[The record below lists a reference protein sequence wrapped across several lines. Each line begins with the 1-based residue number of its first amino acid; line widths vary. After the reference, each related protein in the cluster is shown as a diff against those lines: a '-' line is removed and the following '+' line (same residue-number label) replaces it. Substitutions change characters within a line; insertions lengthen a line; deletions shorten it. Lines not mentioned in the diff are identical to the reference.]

1 MDAHASA
8 NTSLQNSMVHQLVSL
23 VAIFVGAATAVYS
36 SSWVALPICALGVWT
51 APHPRA
57 IALLASAFMI
67 AVASCRILGYLEAI
81 PNELLGLANAALFS
95 CASAL
100 LRSKIEQNPGSTA
113 VGLARITTA
122 SPVGSLLID
131 DAQKVTYYTSQCA
144 ELFVGETDETLIGQ
158 QLSDLIDC
166 PQLMDY
172 LNAPENAQA
181 FNAKP
186 LLVHSL
192 HNDAKHCLSVDVRPI
207 QHKNRTFKLLS
218 LITRESEEK
227 SLQTMRE
234 KITQLH
240 AKTTAVNDL
249 IIVIGSNGQIQSH
262 NPAAAQLLPQLLDKN
277 SGTVR
282 LTDLLL
288 PTKGHTFKEA
298 FKAAAQTTERCS
310 SEISLAPKDSSN
322 KNSFVGRLHRFPGSK
337 NTTLIARSTTV
348 EESLKQQLARQI
360 HQQQEFLNASPTAMF
375 VLEKTTGCILEINRT
390 TKEQFGYTSA
400 ELIGKSI
407 FDSKLITNEPDTTSI
422 REHLNSN
429 HERIQ
434 GEFTLMTKNG
444 ETIRAEY
451 SLRSG
456 ELAGHKT
463 YFMHARD
470 ITLKH
475 RSEIALRESQQ
486 KFSRIFT
493 ESPESIAIVDLESN
507 TIIDANKQF
516 IERGEHEEETVIG
529 RPLKDFVANRDA
541 LESALRE
548 VSKKGY
554 LNNLNLDFV
563 KKGGQILL
571 SLTSI
576 SSVDLGGKPSLL
588 LIIKDIQKQ
597 RAAEAKLRS
606 SEQRFRGTFE
616 NAPLGMMLADTSGRI
631 FQANRF
637 AADLLAYSGED
648 LPGTHLSRFVPAS
661 DRTLLL
667 ERLEKLISGELP
679 QSHSERRLIAQN
691 GLELWVNLHVVVQR
705 NDEGNPLYF
714 IIQMA
719 DISETKRSQDNMER
733 LAFYDTLT
741 NLANRRLY
749 NDRLQQAINNSQRH
763 KRLAALMYLDLDQ
776 FKRVNDTLG
785 HDAGDALLKHV
796 AARLQKCVRTQDT
809 VSRPGGDEFTI
820 ILDGMDSISTA
831 STIAAN
837 ILEELRK
844 PVSIA
849 GQQLVVTTSIGIS
862 LMPQDGQD
870 AQTLMRNAD
879 MAMYKAKER
888 GRNNYQFF
896 TNDMNVNAVNRLRVE
911 TELRSA
917 LDNEEFELYYQPKIR
932 LADHA
937 LIGVECLIRW
947 NHPQRGL
954 LGPVEFISIAEESGV
969 IVNIGSWVIE
979 QACIAGKILQQ
990 QSTLPFQIGL
1000 NMSPR
1005 QFRDPTLINTVR
1017 RCLRES
1023 DLPPELL
1030 ELEITETMLMH
1041 DIKAA
1046 SLTVQNLSDLGVKLA
1061 IDDFGTGYS
1070 SLNYLKRFP
1079 IDTIKVDRSFVM
1091 DIPSSED
1098 DMAITSAVI
1107 AMAHQLK
1114 MRVVAEGVETVK
1126 QLKFLKEQNCEYAQG
1141 YLFGKPMPLDA
1152 IRRLIESDNERLVS

>member
-1 MDAHASA
+1 M
-8 NTSLQNSMVHQLVSL
+8 
-23 VAIFVGAATAVYS
+23 
-36 SSWVALPICALGVWT
+36 
-51 APHPRA
+51 
-57 IALLASAFMI
+57 
-67 AVASCRILGYLEAI
+67 
-81 PNELLGLANAALFS
+81 
-95 CASAL
+95 
-100 LRSKIEQNPGSTA
+100 
-113 VGLARITTA
+113 
-122 SPVGSLLID
+122 
-131 DAQKVTYYTSQCA
+131 
-144 ELFVGETDETLIGQ
+144 
-158 QLSDLIDC
+158 
-166 PQLMDY
+166 
-172 LNAPENAQA
+172 
-181 FNAKP
+181 
-186 LLVHSL
+186 
-192 HNDAKHCLSVDVRPI
+192 
-207 QHKNRTFKLLS
+207 
-218 LITRESEEK
+218 
-227 SLQTMRE
+227 
-234 KITQLH
+234 
-240 AKTTAVNDL
+240 
-249 IIVIGSNGQIQSH
+249 
-262 NPAAAQLLPQLLDKN
+262 
-277 SGTVR
+277 
-282 LTDLLL
+282 
-288 PTKGHTFKEA
+288 
-298 FKAAAQTTERCS
+298 
-310 SEISLAPKDSSN
+310 
-322 KNSFVGRLHRFPGSK
+322 
-337 NTTLIARSTTV
+337 
-348 EESLKQQLARQI
+348 
-360 HQQQEFLNASPTAMF
+360 
-375 VLEKTTGCILEINRT
+375 
-390 TKEQFGYTSA
+390 
-400 ELIGKSI
+400 
-407 FDSKLITNEPDTTSI
+407 
-422 REHLNSN
+422 
-429 HERIQ
+429 
-434 GEFTLMTKNG
+434 
-444 ETIRAEY
+444 
-451 SLRSG
+451 
-456 ELAGHKT
+456 
-463 YFMHARD
+463 
-470 ITLKH
+470 
-475 RSEIALRESQQ
+475 
-486 KFSRIFT
+486 
-493 ESPESIAIVDLESN
+493 
-507 TIIDANKQF
+507 
-516 IERGEHEEETVIG
+516 IG